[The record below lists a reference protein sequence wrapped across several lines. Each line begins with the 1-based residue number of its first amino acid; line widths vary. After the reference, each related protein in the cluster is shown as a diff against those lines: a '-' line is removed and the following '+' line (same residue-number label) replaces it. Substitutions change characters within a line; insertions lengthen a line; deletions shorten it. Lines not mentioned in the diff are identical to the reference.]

1 MKIEIFTFLLKFLN
15 VTLKGILIDNTAR
28 FIAGISPMVAAGF
41 TLLVI
46 ITIGSYWVAGAAF
59 SAMMDFIKKCAVWAF
74 LIGFAMNAGAYSSL
88 ATLIFGLG
96 DELGLMFLGSSNEAS
111 SMFDVLIAQITSMGD
126 KFILVREG
134 LWLKMKGIGI
144 TKFGE
149 ALDLFS
155 QICAIVFLQV
165 YFNFCFIIIMQA
177 TFSTYLFAK
186 LGLLLV
192 LAVGPLF
199 IAAGLFPA
207 TRAYA
212 MNWLGQVLNYTILTL
227 FIAVLNS
234 LLIAL
239 VTQSIDEFIMKN
251 LGDVAA
257 INGAALGM
265 FFNMT
270 VLTVII
276 FLFISKLPEL
286 TSALTGGNAGTSGMS
301 ALGSSMRSFSKGGT
315 MQKIGAA
322 LPSLSG
328 KGSMSSVAA
337 LLKKGGGAK

>member
-1 MKIEIFTFLLKFLN
+1 MQIEIFTFLLEFLN

-28 FIAGISPMVAAGF
+28 FIANISPMVAAGF
-41 TLLVI
+41 TLLVT

-74 LIGFAMNAGAYSSL
+74 LIGFSMNAGAYQSL
-88 ATLIFGLG
+88 ATSIYGFG
-96 DELGLMFLGSSNEAS
+96 DELGLLFLGSSNEAS
-111 SMFDVLIAQITSMGD
+111 SMFDGLIAQITTIGD
-126 KFILVREG
+126 KFVLAREP
-134 LWLKMKGIGI
+134 LWVAMKNVGM
-144 TKFGE
+144 TEFGE

-155 QICAIVFLQV
+155 QICEIAFLQV
-165 YFNFCFIIIMQA
+165 YFNFCFLIIILA

-199 IAAGLFPA
+199 IAAGLFPV

-239 VTQSIDEFIMKN
+239 VTQFVDQFIMKN

-257 INGAALGM
+257 ISAAAWGM
-265 FFNMT
+265 VFNMT

-286 TSALTGGNAGTSGMS
+286 TSALTGGNGGTSGMGQFLHWHKM
-301 ALGSSMRSFSKGGT
+301 ARSKN
-315 MQKIGAA
+315 
-322 LPSLSG
+322 
-328 KGSMSSVAA
+328 
-337 LLKKGGGAK
+337 